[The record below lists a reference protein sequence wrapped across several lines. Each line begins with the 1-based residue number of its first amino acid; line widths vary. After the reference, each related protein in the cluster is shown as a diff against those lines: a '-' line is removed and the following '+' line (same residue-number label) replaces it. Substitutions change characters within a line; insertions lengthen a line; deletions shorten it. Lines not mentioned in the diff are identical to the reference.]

1 MLLISRRFIVYL
13 GTKELTVKHDTLIT
27 FTGKN
32 DQQLPSTHQPCH
44 NASQKI
50 YNNKTSD

>member
-1 MLLISRRFIVYL
+1 MLLISPHFIAL
-13 GTKELTVKHDTLIT
+13 GTEELTLNIWYIT

>member
-1 MLLISRRFIVYL
+1 MLYCIGYR
-13 GTKELTVKHDTLIT
+13 GTDSETYDTLPLLE
-27 FTGKN
+27 KN